1 MLDHNA
7 ELNPEQNSMAAN
19 LGKLM
24 IEGLYVKEQSCKVPY
39 APAIFQHKD
48 AKPETNLE
56 LNVKNFPQQEN
67 KFEVV
72 VTLNL
77 TMKINQ
83 QTAVTIEVQQAGLFH
98 IEEFN
103 KEQQAYLLGA
113 YCPNVIF
120 PYARKA
126 VSDLCLSAGFTAVP
140 LPPINFESLYQQ
152 RMENVKNKTSTEVAE
167 ETITPEKIALN

>member
-1 MLDHNA
+1 MIDHST
-7 ELNPEQNSMAAN
+7 ELNPDQTNATPE

-24 IEGLYVKEQSCKVPY
+24 IEGIYIKEQSCKVPY
-39 APAIFQHKD
+39 APAIYQQKD
-48 AKPETNLE
+48 AKPDTNLE
-56 LNVKNFPQQEN
+56 LNVKNSPQQEN

-77 TMKINQ
+77 TMKVNQ

-98 IEEFN
+98 IEDFN

-113 YCPNVIF
+113 YCPNVLF

-126 VSDLCLSAGFTAVP
+126 ISDLCLGAGFAAVP

-152 RMENVKNKTSTEVAE
+152 RLQNAQSEAGAKMADTLAN
-167 ETITPEKIALN
+167 EKITLN

>member
-1 MLDHNA
+1 MLDNSI
-7 ELNPEQNSMAAN
+7 EVNTEQNATTPN

-24 IEGLYVKEQSCKVPY
+24 IEGIYIKEQSCKVPY
-39 APAIFQHKD
+39 APAIYQQKD
-48 AKPETNLE
+48 AKPDTNLE
-56 LNVKNFPQQEN
+56 LNVKNSPQQEN

-77 TMKINQ
+77 AIKVNQ
-83 QTAVTIEVQQAGLFH
+83 QTAVTMEVQQAGLFH

-113 YCPNVIF
+113 YCPNVLF

-126 VSDLCLSAGFTAVP
+126 VADLCLSAGFAAVP

-152 RMENVKNKTSTEVAE
+152 RLQNAQGEAGTKLDTT
-167 ETITPEKIALN
+167 TGEKITIN